1 MRSDANVTGMVV
13 TEIEKFRRSMVTI
26 IQQAQIEQLHISPAE
41 CIEWVR
47 SGFLGKD
54 EAQMPA
60 KLSVH
65 PQGEDFM
72 TTMPCLIP
80 EEGGTRYFGIKL
92 VSRIESQTP
101 TLKSDITL
109 YDSTTGQLLAL
120 MDGDWITAMRTGAVA
135 ALAARTFERQGTDTY
150 SMIGLGNIARA
161 VALCLIEDHKDQP
174 ITIRLMRYKDQAEQF
189 IKRFKDYKN
198 VTFEIIDDKRSFVAE
213 ADVLISCVTVA
224 TDLLFPDDS
233 LYKKGVTVIPV
244 HVRGFQNCDLFFDKV
259 FGDDTGQIEKF
270 KYFNRFR
277 QYDEIHHVL
286 QGKNPGRTSDDER
299 ILSYNYGIALHDIVF
314 ASKIYEKVEDSGQSF
329 DYVRQTQKIWV

>member
-1 MRSDANVTGMVV
+1 MVSV
-13 TEIEKFRRSMVTI
+13 
-26 IQQAQIEQLHISPAE
+26 IQQQQIEQLNINPKE

-47 SGFLGKD
+47 QGFLMKD

-65 PQGEDFM
+65 PQGEDFI
-72 TTMPCLIP
+72 TTMPCLLP
-80 EEGGTRYFGIKL
+80 KRNGKKYFGIKL
-92 VSRIESQTP
+92 VSRIEGQTP

-109 YDSTTGQLLAL
+109 YDAETGQLLAV

-135 ALAARTFERQGTDTY
+135 ALAARTFQRKGVDTY

-161 VALCLIEDHKDQP
+161 VALCLIADNSERH
-174 ITIRLMRYKDQAEQF
+174 ITIRLMHYKNQAEQF
-189 IKRFKDYKN
+189 MERFKAYDN
-198 VTFEIIDDKRSFVAE
+198 VTFEIIDDPITFLSE

-224 TDLLFPDDS
+224 TELLFPDNS
-233 LYKKGVTVIPV
+233 LYKKGMTVIPV

-259 FGDDTGQIEKF
+259 FGDDTGQIQTW
-270 KYFNRFR
+270 KYFHQFR
-277 QYDEIHHVL
+277 EYDEIHHVL

-314 ASKIYEKVEDSGQSF
+314 ASKIYEKTLSSSQGFEYQKQDK
-329 DYVRQTQKIWV
+329 KIWV

>member
-1 MRSDANVTGMVV
+1 MVSV
-13 TEIEKFRRSMVTI
+13 
-26 IQQAQIEQLHISPAE
+26 IQHSQIEQLQINPAE
-41 CIEWVR
+41 CIEWVKF
-47 SGFLGKD
+47 GFLVKD
-54 EAQMPA
+54 DAQMPA

-72 TTMPCLIP
+72 TSMPCLLP
-80 EEGGTRYFGIKL
+80 KHDGKKYFGIKL
-92 VSRIESQTP
+92 VSRIEGQTP

-109 YDSTTGQLLAL
+109 YDAETGQLLAVI
-120 MDGDWITAMRTGAVA
+120 DGDWITAMRTGAVA
-135 ALAARTFERQGTDTY
+135 ALAARTFQRTGTDTY

-161 VALCLIEDHKDQP
+161 VALCLIADNQDRH
-174 ITIRLMRYKDQAEQF
+174 IHIRLMRYKDQAEQF
-189 IKRFKDYKN
+189 IERFKAYDN
-198 VTFEIIDDKRSFVAE
+198 VSFEIVDDKHAFIAE

-224 TDLLFPDDS
+224 TQLLFPDDT
-233 LYKKGVTVIPV
+233 LYKKGITVIPV

-270 KYFNRFR
+270 KYFDRFR

-314 ASKIYEKVEDSGQSF
+314 ASRIYEKAKTSGVSF
-329 DYVRQTQKIWV
+329 EYVKQDKKIWV

>member
-1 MRSDANVTGMVV
+1 MVSV
-13 TEIEKFRRSMVTI
+13 
-26 IQQAQIEQLHISPAE
+26 IQQQQIEQLNINPKE
-41 CIEWVR
+41 CIEWVKQ
-47 SGFLGKD
+47 GFLMKD

-72 TTMPCLIP
+72 TSMPCLLP
-80 EEGGTRYFGIKL
+80 KHNGRKYFGLKL
-92 VSRIESQTP
+92 VSRIDGQIP

-109 YDSTTGQLLAL
+109 YDAETGQLLAV

-135 ALAARTFERQGTDTY
+135 ALAARTFQRKGVDTY

-161 VALCLIEDHKDQP
+161 VALCLIADNSERH

-189 IKRFKDYKN
+189 IERFEAYDN
-198 VTFEIIDDKRSFVAE
+198 VTFEIIDNTTTFFSE
-213 ADVLISCVTVA
+213 ADVVISCVTVA
-224 TDLLFPDDS
+224 TELLFPDNS
-233 LYKKGVTVIPV
+233 LYKKGVTLIPV

-270 KYFNRFR
+270 KYFKQFR
-277 QYDEIHHVL
+277 EYDEIHHVL
-286 QGKNPGRTSDDER
+286 QGKNPGRTNDEER

-314 ASKIYEKVEDSGQSF
+314 ASRIYEKAKAGADGFE
-329 DYVRQTQKIWV
+329 YVKQNRKIWV